1 MVAFGLRFKKRNKM
15 TELVEITI
23 HYLPKG
29 HLLEGT
35 DDYCV
40 YLKDIEKTTKEVM
53 IPRKSM
59 HTGIHMYDGINRYNE
74 FTDRENFDLEEV
86 VNSEIP
92 KVELDEG
99 VVACPFYGGA
109 SITKVEL
116 IEENAA
122 FEFSPINSE
131 LINDYYNSFEAEI
144 EAIGAQEAFEGHLEG
159 IFNFV
164 KKRLEERNNEI
175 VTYPRVKRELID
187 LTKYFQ
193 YTFTAVFHTYTTGHH
208 SYWGESEYEYHFDF
222 LGALDVDKIVNSCLI
237 KAAPEEELQCKSS

>member
-92 KVELDEG
+92 
-99 VVACPFYGGA
+99 
-109 SITKVEL
+109 KVEL